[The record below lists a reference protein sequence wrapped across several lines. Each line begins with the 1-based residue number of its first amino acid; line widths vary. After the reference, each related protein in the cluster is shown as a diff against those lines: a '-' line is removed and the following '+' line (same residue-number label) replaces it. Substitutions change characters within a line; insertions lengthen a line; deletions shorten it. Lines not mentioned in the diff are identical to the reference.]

1 MKALVTGASSGIGRD
16 ICRYLSQKGYDLI
29 LVARDE
35 LRLKKLQKE
44 TSTNSEII
52 IMDLTNKEKIF
63 ELYEQFKE
71 QNIDILINDAGFRFV
86 REI

>member
-44 TSTNSEII
+44 ISTNSEII